1 MNAPTKLLL
10 ALTAA
15 SALSFTHPA
24 SANLITNPGFETGD
38 FTGWN
43 AGAFWSVQ
51 GSAFGISPHSGSF
64 QAVFS
69 SGTNVPIGLFQ
80 SVATTPGASYTV
92 DFFLAHAAGS
102 AGNIFTASFGGV
114 GLLTLTN

>member
-1 MNAPTKLLL
+1 
-10 ALTAA
+10 
-15 SALSFTHPA
+15 LSFPHPA

-80 SVATTPGASYTV
+80 SVATTPG

-102 AGNIFTASFGGV
+102 AGNIFTASFGGL